1 MWLQTSGSLATT
13 SIVHTR
19 YSLVLASGAIDALF
33 GLDLSSK
40 TYFYNCEISCLRVG
54 SFVHRA
60 VQFYKPWILGNTGHL
75 CKYGGETNAMCIIKI
90 HAPSWLHVTFQK
102 SKFWSTYIIKYSI
115 VKDSTG
121 DLIVENWKSKKVP

>member
-54 SFVHRA
+54 AFVHRA
-60 VQFYKPWILGNTGHL
+60 GVQFYKPWILGNTGHL
-75 CKYGGETNAMCIIKI
+75 CKYGGETNAM
-90 HAPSWLHVTFQK
+90 
-102 SKFWSTYIIKYSI
+102 
-115 VKDSTG
+115 
-121 DLIVENWKSKKVP
+121 